1 MSDDWDGTERRKTL
15 HVVDTS
21 KALTE
26 DELRELK
33 ALAAYSKAARWV
45 LAGIAVAC
53 SFLGLD
59 KLSGWFKP

>member
-1 MSDDWDGTERRKTL
+1 MSDEWDGVERRKTL

-33 ALAAYSKAARWV
+33 NLAAYSKAARWIV
-45 LAGIAVAC
+45 AGMAAAAG
-53 SFLGLD
+53 FLGLD
-59 KLSGWFKP
+59 KLAGWFKP